1 MSSSVADTPVHTR
14 EERLRNLERERALF
28 SQNRLSHPVS
38 TASNRPN
45 GSQAAVSFADEGPS
59 GSHNAANATS
69 ASSRPRMNAAQIRAL
84 LDISPKNFGPS
95 SPTRNQRGGS
105 NEEVCY
111 ATNEGFRGRIHVDRE
126 GKHSFVDDVTSP
138 NPYSLS
144 KSQSSAGESQY
155 TVGTNGREEK
165 RTRASSGDA
174 WRELVN
180 KEQRATAKHYGS
192 DKALLGLLEEERSR
206 YAQLEGEY
214 HKLLKEVQALHSS
227 HLQELRNTERRYESN
242 QRSLEKELST
252 KSTECS
258 TVRKELQNWQEKY
271 AQEAAKWTESNERLE
286 ANVQKLQKL
295 LAENQQRAEDQEK
308 TLHEYTQDRKELS
321 DRLSSRTRE
330 ARKIMQLLREKETEC
345 LKEKECRVQLE
356 AHVSQL
362 DQAVAQ
368 RDEDIK
374 LLKSALQKRNMEHEE
389 SVNLRHAFAEAR
401 KEIDRLLRR
410 EKQYLDEV
418 EKGGARER
426 KLLADLEELSSQH
439 RKYVHEVERLTARQ
453 SVYLQDIEHLKGIES
468 NLRTELQAFV
478 EKNAQQ
484 LEEIS
489 QMDKQLRKRH
499 NENIR
504 LSQDLGELRTA
515 AGDLRTQND
524 SRLKEIQQFRL
535 VEDALRA
542 EKEELISQR
551 ALHLREIQSKQQENA
566 ELSSRFAELTRR
578 LETEISEK
586 LDLKQQN
593 KERLVVVADKISD
606 LQASLTETQGQLQQF
621 REAEASLRRAVRE
634 RDDVVDSQERRI
646 AELQAT
652 VTSLQSQLNAETMSF
667 ESLKT
672 KKKEEF
678 LAVQEKFSVAKSAME
693 QEVGNLRAN
702 LQQKALQI
710 EKLNEEISRLRIDG
724 TEASA
729 DRLSLEARISE
740 LSSIEA
746 SYQRQIKLLQAT
758 INQKEQDNNVLGL
771 KYQSV
776 GEQLQRLQEEVNIYR
791 NANNQKDDDL
801 NRLQGDLSRKLRN
814 QVDLLLQ
821 RDGCR
826 VGDDVG
832 SNRASLARPSPSSP
846 NVITSGI
853 NSNGYQ
859 SRSRSRAGSNPP
871 TLDINISTTPLNLT
885 AVSPRTANNIT
896 DPIARPASPS
906 PSSYVTTT
914 GRQWSGTRPGA
925 PRATVRERP
934 IAGMDEFG
942 MDLSTD
948 QLDDGKDWDRTSRIS
963 GQDQLDA
970 PRSTSRASSFLDR
983 IGEVVQGY

>member
-1 MSSSVADTPVHTR
+1 MSYPVADTPVHTR

-28 SQNRLSHPVS
+28 SQNRSSHPDS

-45 GSQAAVSFADEGPS
+45 GSQAAVSFADEGQS
-59 GSHNAANATS
+59 VNHNAANATT
-69 ASSRPRMNAAQIRAL
+69 ASSRPRMNATQIRAL
-84 LDISPKNFGPS
+84 LDISRKNFGPS
-95 SPTRNQRGGS
+95 SPTRSQRGGS

-144 KSQSSAGESQY
+144 KSQSSAGESRY
-155 TVGTNGREEK
+155 TAGTNGREER
-165 RTRASSGDA
+165 RTRAPSGDA

-192 DKALLGLLEEERSR
+192 DKALLVLLEEERSR
-206 YAQLEGEY
+206 YVQLEGEY
-214 HKLLKEVQALHSS
+214 HKLLKEVQALHTS
-227 HLQELRNTERRYESN
+227 HLQELCNTERRYESS

-258 TVRKELQNWQEKY
+258 TVRNELQKQQEKY

-295 LAENQQRAEDQEK
+295 LAANQQRAEVQEK
-308 TLHEYTQDRKELS
+308 TLHEYAQDRKELS
-321 DRLSSRTRE
+321 DRLSSRTGE
-330 ARKIMQLLREKETEC
+330 ARKVMQLLREKETEC
-345 LKEKECRVQLE
+345 LREKECRVQLE

-389 SVNLRHAFAEAR
+389 SVNLRHAFGEAR

-439 RKYVHEVERLTARQ
+439 REYVLEVERLTARQ
-453 SVYLQDIEHLKGIES
+453 TVYLRDIEHLKGLES
-468 NLRTELQAFV
+468 NLRTELQTFV

-484 LEEIS
+484 LEEIA

-499 NENIR
+499 NENMR

-524 SRLKEIQQFRL
+524 SRAKEIQQLRL

-606 LQASLTETQGQLQQF
+606 LQDSLTETQGQLQQF
-621 REAEASLRRAVRE
+621 REAEASLRRALRE
-634 RDDVVDSQERRI
+634 REDVVDSQERRI

-672 KKKEEF
+672 RKKGEF

-729 DRLSLEARISE
+729 DRLSLEAHISE
-740 LSSIEA
+740 LSSAEA

-776 GEQLQRLQEEVNIYR
+776 GEQLHRLQEEVHIYR
-791 NANNQKDDDL
+791 NANSQKDDDL
-801 NRLQGDLSRKLRN
+801 SRLQGDLSRKLRN

-821 RDGCR
+821 RDGSR

-832 SNRASLARPSPSSP
+832 SNRASLVRPSPSSP

-853 NSNGYQ
+853 NGNGYQ

-885 AVSPRTANNIT
+885 AVSPRTTNSII

-914 GRQWSGTRPGA
+914 GRQWNSTRAGA

-948 QLDDGKDWDRTSRIS
+948 QLEDGKDWDRPSRIS